1 MGVLAVD
8 KPETMDA
15 SGVGAG
21 GVEKSDALGRRWVA
35 DIVNPHTDTRQPRLV
50 RLVGHQQQV
59 IEHSERIRAQIR
71 IGQIGLQYDLRIGEI
86 THIQGSDVL
95 RGAFVPDPK
104 NAAPIRELLESNAF
118 ARVAK
123 SVQVVMGDQLHVFDF
138 LVVPRQRA
146 SSYKKRFQSFERF
159 QSFKSFQTFKLFE
172 WSKRRSALDDG
183 SFADGGLSV
192 AQSGKL
198 PRPGAA

>member
-86 THIQGSDVL
+86 THIQGSDIF
-95 RGAFVPDPK
+95 RGPFGRDPK
-104 NAAPIRELLESNAF
+104 NAAPIRELLESNALSG
-118 ARVAK
+118 VAEAI
-123 SVQVVMGDQLHVFDF
+123 QVVMGDQLHVFDF
-138 LVVPRQRA
+138 LVVGCHRTSLYKKKRSSRSKR
-146 SSYKKRFQSFERF
+146 SSYQDP
-159 QSFKSFQTFKLFE
+159 KSE
-172 WSKRRSALDDG
+172 Y
-183 SFADGGLSV
+183 
-192 AQSGKL
+192 
-198 PRPGAA
+198 